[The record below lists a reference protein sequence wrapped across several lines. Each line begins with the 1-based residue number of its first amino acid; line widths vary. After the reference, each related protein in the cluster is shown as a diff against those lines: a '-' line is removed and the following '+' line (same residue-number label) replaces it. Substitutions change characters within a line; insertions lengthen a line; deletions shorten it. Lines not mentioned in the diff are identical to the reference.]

1 MLLMLRH
8 NTEFTA
14 IDRIGKKTR
23 KLTKL
28 VIRAERISRFKETKL
43 GRISGKNFTESTY
56 LAGGKTTGLKNLP
69 GSQDPILILRAL
81 Q

>member
-8 NTEFTA
+8 DTEFTA
-14 IDRIGKKTR
+14 IDRIGQKIG

-28 VIRAERISRFKETKL
+28 VIRAERISRVKETEL
-43 GRISGKNFTESTY
+43 GRICGKNLAESPY

-69 GSQDPILILRAL
+69 GSQDPIFILRAF